1 MFNRRSIFKT
11 KLSKEAIRQKLI
23 GRNLRIHNLEFEVYE
38 SGDTIK
44 IIPHTENDRELRTLP
59 ITHVNLSADTNNTA
73 IEVSSKPRK
82 IDIGGPYI
90 LIGFCIM
97 FVALSVVYY
106 VVTKGKDLY
115 IPATMLGIALVVF
128 GIFWYKMQMGY
139 FDYIRKINGF
149 VKSEL
154 A

>member
-1 MFNRRSIFKT
+1 MFNRRSIIKS
-11 KLSKEAIRQKLI
+11 KLSKEAIKQKLV
-23 GRNLRIHNLEFEVYE
+23 GRNLKIHNLEFEVYE

-59 ITHVNLSADTNNTA
+59 ITHVNLSGDQNDTA

-90 LIGFCIM
+90 LIGFCLM
-97 FVALSVVYY
+97 FVALSIIYY
-106 VVTKGKDLY
+106 LVTNGKELY
-115 IPATMLGIALVVF
+115 IPITMIGIAIF
-128 GIFWYKMQMGY
+128 TFSIFWYKMQMGY